1 MMRRERDTI
10 PNRQGRSRPYAIG
23 LTLLALSGLASTV
36 LPIQDASA
44 APPVS
49 PEWTPPRAADGRPDL
64 QGVWTNSSITTL
76 ERTDPSLPLT
86 LSPQQAERLE
96 QSRARLEAAANAP
109 TNPQE
114 GAPDAGASVGGY
126 NAFWLDR
133 GSRVGVVRGE
143 ARSSWIVEPENGRMP
158 VSEAGAAQIRSILKR
173 RGEDGPE
180 GMNPADRCLV
190 GSRGSGG
197 PPMLN
202 NIYNNTYQIVQTTD
216 HVVIL
221 VEMMHDARIIRLN
234 EGHKAPELK
243 QWHGDSIGR
252 WDGDT
257 LVVETRHWKEDH
269 ASYEP
274 VVLSDTA
281 LVTERFTR
289 SGPAEILYEFTVD
302 DPQTYSRPWR
312 GEMTFTPS
320 GGPVFEYAC
329 HEGNYALHGIL
340 SGARVLEG
348 RLKAQE

>member
-1 MMRRERDTI
+1 MMTRECDTI
-10 PNRQGRSRPYAIG
+10 RNRPRRIVPLTICFRA
-23 LTLLALSGLASTV
+23 LTLAGICVTALNVQSAG
-36 LPIQDASA
+36 A
-44 APPVS
+44 APPAS
-49 PEWTPPRAADGRPDL
+49 SAWSPPRSADGRPDL

-76 ERTDPSLPLT
+76 ERTDPSLPLK
-86 LSPQQAERLE
+86 LSPQQAQRLE
-96 QSRARLEAAANAP
+96 DSRARLEAAANAP
-109 TNPQE
+109 TNPQA

-158 VSEAGAAQIRSILKR
+158 VSEGGAARIQSILQR

-202 NIYNNTYQIVQTTD
+202 NIYNNTYQIIQTAD

-234 EGHKAPELK
+234 QNHKAPELK
-243 QWHGDSIGR
+243 QWLGDSIGR
-252 WDGDT
+252 WEGDT
-257 LVVETRHWKEDH
+257 LIVETRNWKEDH

-289 SGPAEILYEFTVD
+289 TGPSEILYEFAVD
-302 DPQTYSRPWR
+302 DPQVYSKPWR
-312 GEMTFTPS
+312 GEMTFTPA

-348 RLKAQE
+348 RLKARE